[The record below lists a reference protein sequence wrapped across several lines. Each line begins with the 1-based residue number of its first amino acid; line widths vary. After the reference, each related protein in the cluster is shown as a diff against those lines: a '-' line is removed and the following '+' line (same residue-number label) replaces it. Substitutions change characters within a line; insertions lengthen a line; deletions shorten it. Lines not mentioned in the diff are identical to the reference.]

1 MNGLK
6 LRIFELPPIGTNAY
20 LLINETAKEAV
31 LFDAPYG
38 AYEEVCKQLDK
49 AGVSLSAVYLTH
61 GHWDHILDAYRF
73 NEAGVPVYAHNGD
86 HLLYQSPE
94 VMASF
99 SLPGIEYHAVTID
112 YWIDHGQKI
121 KILGQEARVLHV
133 PGHSPG
139 SVVFHFPKESWA
151 VSGDVVFAGSI
162 GRTDFPGCSHTE
174 LIQSIND
181 HVLTMDDAVILYPGH
196 GPKTTVGHER
206 RLNPY
211 LNGSY

>member
-20 LLINETAKEAV
+20 LLMNELTKEAA

-49 AGVSLSAVYLTH
+49 EQIRLTGLWLTH

-73 NEAGVPVYAHNGD
+73 SEAGVPIHAHTGD
-86 HLLYQSPE
+86 DVLYQNPE
-94 VMASF
+94 LMASY
-99 SLPGIEYHAVTID
+99 SLPGIEYHSVNVNQ
-112 YWIDHGQKI
+112 WLNHGQSI
-121 KILGQEARVLHV
+121 KILGQTAKILHV

-139 SVVFHFPKESWA
+139 SVIIYFENEAWA
-151 VSGDVVFAGSI
+151 ISGDVVFAGSI
-162 GRTDFPGCSHTE
+162 GRTDFPGCSHET
-174 LIQSIND
+174 LIKSIND
-181 HVLTMDDAVILYPGH
+181 HVLTMDDTVILYPGH